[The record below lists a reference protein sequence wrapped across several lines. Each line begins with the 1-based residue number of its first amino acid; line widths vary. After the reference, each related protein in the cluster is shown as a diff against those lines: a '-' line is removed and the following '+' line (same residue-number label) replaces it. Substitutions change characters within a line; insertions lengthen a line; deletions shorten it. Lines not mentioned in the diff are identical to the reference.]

1 MGRCKALLEA
11 GGRRMIDRVLD
22 ACAAYDTVI
31 VASPEVAQALSGR
44 NVLLNTEPK
53 LGMAHSLK
61 LAHAGTPPDRA
72 LLIFLA
78 DKPLV
83 DAELA
88 SLVVQNAAANE
99 ADVCFPQRDGIGGH
113 PVYFSPRA
121 RQCIPALQG
130 ASLQALRDAPGLHR
144 VPFAWQGENAYVDV
158 DDPGSLARLHEYP
171 GMEAPAKLRTIGHYI
186 DGELFAPEEGR
197 FGDVYD
203 PARGTVQAHVAFADT
218 ATIDIAVQAAKAA
231 FPAWSRTP
239 LGKRAEIL
247 FTFRALLKEHG
258 ARFAEIVS
266 SEHGKIVSD
275 AEGEV
280 ARALEV
286 VDFACSLTHQMK
298 GEFSENVSTS
308 IDTYSLRQP
317 LGVCAGIT
325 PFNFPM
331 MVPAW
336 MFAIAIACGNT
347 FVLKPSE
354 RDPSASLLVAELLTK
369 AGLPAGV
376 FNVVQGDKAAVDA
389 LLAHPGVA
397 AISFVGSTPIAQ
409 YIYST
414 AAANGKRVQALG
426 GAKNHMVVMPDA
438 DMDAA
443 ADALVSA
450 AYGSAGQRCMAI
462 SASICVG
469 GAADALI
476 PKMQERI
483 ATLKIG
489 PGHDRGNDM
498 GPVVTPAARDRIL
511 DYIEQG
517 IEAGATLAVDGR
529 ECSIPGYEDG
539 FFIGPTLFDRVQ
551 PPMAIYRDEIFGP
564 VLVNMRVETLDDALA
579 LLRANPYGNGTSI
592 FTRSGAAAR
601 KFQSEVDAGMVG
613 INVPIPVPVGYYSF
627 GGWKASLFG
636 DLHIYGEDGF
646 RFYTRGKVVTSRWHE
661 SHTGVNLGFPTHK

>member
-1 MGRCKALLEA
+1 MGRCKALIEI
-11 GGRRMIDRVLD
+11 GGRRMVDRALD
-22 ACAAYDTVI
+22 ACAAYETLI
-31 VASPEVAQALSGR
+31 VASPEVKQALVTA
-44 NVLLNTEPK
+44 NVVLNTEPD
-53 LGMAHSLK
+53 LGMVHSLK
-61 LAHAGTPPDRA
+61 LADERIAPDRG
-72 LLIFLA
+72 LLILLA
-78 DKPLV
+78 DKPFT
-83 DAELA
+83 DALLTAEVLR
-88 SLVVQNAAANE
+88 QAAISG

-113 PVYFSPRA
+113 PVYLSPRA
-121 RQCIPALQG
+121 RKRISALHG
-130 ASLQALRDAPGLHR
+130 PSLRELRDAAGLRR
-144 VPFAWQGENAYVDV
+144 VPFAWQADNAYTDV
-158 DDPGSLARLHEYP
+158 DDPGSLARLHEYC
-171 GMEAPAKLRTIGHYI
+171 GMEAPAKLRSIGHYI
-186 DGELFAPEEGR
+186 DGGLSAPEDGR

-203 PARGTVQAHVAFADT
+203 PARGSVQARVAFADT
-218 ATIDIAVQAAKAA
+218 ATIDRAVRAAKAA

-239 LGKRAEIL
+239 LGKRAEVL
-247 FTFRALLKEHG
+247 FTFRALLKEHA
-258 ARFAEIVS
+258 ARFAELVS

-308 IDTYSLRQP
+308 IDTFSLRQP

-354 RDPSASLLVAELLTK
+354 RDPSASLLVAELLSR

-376 FNVVQGDKAAVDA
+376 FNVVHGDKAAVDA
-389 LLAHPGVA
+389 LLYHPDVA
-397 AISFVGSTPIAQ
+397 AVSFVGSTPIAQ

-462 SASICVG
+462 SASICVD

-476 PKMQERI
+476 PKMKERI
-483 ATLKIG
+483 AKLKIG

-511 DYIEQG
+511 GYIDQG
-517 IEAGATLAVDGR
+517 ISAGATLTVDGR
-529 ECSIPGYEDG
+529 ECRVPGYEDG

-551 PPMAIYRDEIFGP
+551 NSMAIYRDEIFGP
-564 VLVNMRVETLDDALA
+564 VLVNLRADTLDDALA

-613 INVPIPVPVGYYSF
+613 VNVPIPVPVGYYSF

-661 SHTGVNLGFPTHK
+661 SNTGVNLGFPTHK